1 MGVED
6 RVARAVCRFPK
17 RKDVYPGI
25 SRRSHLMNDREPVE
39 VIVRSMI
46 EGGEIRKIF
55 VRYYILN
62 NLPVPAM

>member
-17 RKDVYPGI
+17 RKDVYLGI
-25 SRRSHLMNDREPVE
+25 SGRSHLMNDRETVE

-46 EGGEIRKIF
+46 EGSQIRKIF